1 MTGVRTAESHRSGG
15 DQWHGFHRQKE
26 VAAAIVRFHHREVHR
41 LVVRILDQLD
51 DQIAHPRPDRVMLH
65 LRGVRRRADSGN
77 WSLPGGTMNL
87 GETLGG
93 AVVRETREETGL
105 DVELTAFSAS
115 TPTPVMSSRTGTGR
129 YGRSSWWSSPP
140 RAVGGEQAVSDEST
154 NVRLVDPAELDALP
168 IHESVRLRLRHHLER
183 RDHPFIG

>member
-105 DVELTAFSAS
+105 DVELTGVLGIYTNPGHVIAYRDGEVRQEFVVVFTA
-115 TPTPVMSSRTGTGR
+115 PGR
-129 YGRSSWWSSPP
+129 RRRAGR
-140 RAVGGEQAVSDEST
+140 Q
-154 NVRLVDPAELDALP
+154 
-168 IHESVRLRLRHHLER
+168 
-183 RDHPFIG
+183 

>member
-1 MTGVRTAESHRSGG
+1 VARLPP
-15 DQWHGFHRQKE
+15 QKE

-51 DQIAHPRPDRVMLH
+51 DQIAHPRPGRVMLH

-105 DVELTAFSAS
+105 DVELTGVLGIYTDPGHVIAYRDGEVRQEFVVVFTA
-115 TPTPVMSSRTGTGR
+115 
-129 YGRSSWWSSPP
+129 

-154 NVRLVDPAELDALP
+154 DVRLVDPAELDALP